1 MPSHDDDDFAC
12 SQNRPDSRVPTVLD
26 TPSVLYMARAASL
39 ITQEVRLGGHPTPNS
54 SPLRLY
60 DHAPALGPILE
71 SSSPLIAK
79 APITSSNPS
88 SSSPKWILERDL
100 VRRPMDKPHYNSPA
114 SPRSMQ
120 RLLDGGFVPA
130 LEVPIAPT
138 LGLAI
143 GVEAAPEPLPLP
155 DFAEGIAWSRRLVE
169 QVWECGPTSRS
180 ELEGPTKAR
189 DVARNA
195 NSSSTSTS
203 VPTHARTPKRKRSPS
218 SHNPLQLFY
227 GSLSDTDSIVPPS
240 PTEVD
245 SDPPDGDEPE
255 ELPAQ
260 VSGDRQDV
268 SIRGVHHT
276 GADYMGNRGLWPGTG
291 ATPPQTP
298 MKDSPK
304 DFIRDGQPSSGQS
317 FYPFTP
323 SPLTNGHFGYRPKQ
337 PSMSPNGA
345 GVIAKIPTK
354 LGMPRRLSADSESKC
369 HSVYFSPC
377 ETTADSVPSAVS
389 IDQSPFKKFCRSNDS
404 PDLFSGH
411 TDPFFR

>member
-1 MPSHDDDDFAC
+1 MPSHEDDVAC
-12 SQNRPDSRVPTVLD
+12 SQSRPDSRITIVLD
-26 TPSVLYMARAASL
+26 TPSDLHMARAASL
-39 ITQEVRLGGHPTPNS
+39 ITQEVRLGGHPSPTS
-54 SPLRLY
+54 SPLCLY

-71 SSSPLIAK
+71 PSSPLIAK
-79 APITSSNPS
+79 APVTSSNPS
-88 SSSPKWILERDL
+88 SSSPRWILERDL
-100 VRRPMDKPHYNSPA
+100 VRRSMDKPHYNSPA

-120 RLLDGGFVPA
+120 RLLNRGLVPA
-130 LEVPIAPT
+130 LEGPIAPT

-155 DFAEGIAWSRRLVE
+155 NFAQGLAWSRRLVE
-169 QVWECGPTSRS
+169 HVWDSGPTSHS
-180 ELEGPTKAR
+180 ELEGHSKVR
-189 DVARNA
+189 DVEQNR
-195 NSSSTSTS
+195 NSSATSTS
-203 VPTHARTPKRKRSPS
+203 MPTHARTPKRKRSPS
-218 SHNPLQLFY
+218 LRNPLHLFY
-227 GSLSDTDSIVPPS
+227 DSSSDTDSVVPPS

-260 VSGDRQDV
+260 VSRDRQGV

-323 SPLTNGHFGYRPKQ
+323 SPLTSGHFGYRPKQ

-345 GVIAKIPTK
+345 EVIAKIPTK

-369 HSVYFSPC
+369 RSVYFSLC
-377 ETTADSVPSAVS
+377 ETTADSALSAVS

>member
-26 TPSVLYMARAASL
+26 TPSVLYMARAVSL

-60 DHAPALGPILE
+60 NHAPALGPILE

-88 SSSPKWILERDL
+88 SSSPRWILERDL

-120 RLLDGGFVPA
+120 RLLNGGLVPA
-130 LEVPIAPT
+130 LEGPIAPT

-203 VPTHARTPKRKRSPS
+203 IRPTHERRNVNVLRRRTIPS
-218 SHNPLQLFY
+218 SSSMARCQTPI
-227 GSLSDTDSIVPPS
+227 LSY
-240 PTEVD
+240 
-245 SDPPDGDEPE
+245 
-255 ELPAQ
+255 
-260 VSGDRQDV
+260 R
-268 SIRGVHHT
+268 
-276 GADYMGNRGLWPGTG
+276 
-291 ATPPQTP
+291 PPQQKSTAIPP
-298 MKDSPK
+298 MATSQKNCQPK
-304 DFIRDGQPSSGQS
+304 SAETGRTSQFEE
-317 FYPFTP
+317 FTTLAP
-323 SPLTNGHFGYRPKQ
+323 TIWGIEAFGLVPVRHH
-337 PSMSPNGA
+337 
-345 GVIAKIPTK
+345 
-354 LGMPRRLSADSESKC
+354 LRL
-369 HSVYFSPC
+369 
-377 ETTADSVPSAVS
+377 
-389 IDQSPFKKFCRSNDS
+389 R
-404 PDLFSGH
+404 
-411 TDPFFR
+411 